1 MARTRNPNRNPRA
14 EAHEKRLVAGMARGE
29 TSALEGLYGLYRP
42 RLGRFLSRMGV
53 PEDDQ
58 DAICNEVMLVAW
70 DKAGTY
76 QPRASRVSTW
86 LFGIA
91 RFKALKL
98 FDATRRRPPTSGETF
113 EHFPQGNDAEHRLRQ
128 RDWLQVAMAALPPE
142 QRQVVELTFFEGLS
156 YSEIAGLMNCP
167 ENTVKTRMFHAR
179 RKLRT
184 LLETGATAQ
193 VSAEEPKQ

>member
-1 MARTRNPNRNPRA
+1 MAKSGNPNRHPLA

-29 TSALEGLYGLYRP
+29 TSALEALYALYRV
-42 RLGRFLSRMGV
+42 RLGRFLGRMGV
-53 PEDDQ
+53 PEEEQ
-58 DAICNEVMLVAW
+58 DAICNGVMLVAW
-70 DKAGTY
+70 DKAGSY

-98 FDATRRRPPTSGETF
+98 FDATRRRPATSGETF
-113 EHFPQGNDAEHRLRQ
+113 EYFPDGIDAEHRLRQ

-156 YSEIAGLMNCP
+156 YSEIAQLMNCP

-179 RKLRT
+179 RKLRG
-184 LLETGATAQ
+184 LLEASATAQ
-193 VSAEEPKQ
+193 VSPEENER